1 MMGKS
6 HALSGVLAVTAG
18 AAYLTLDP
26 LALITAAMLV
36 PGSSLLP
43 DIDHARSTVSRTY
56 GPITRGFSH
65 LTGHRE
71 ITHSVPGVLMLG
83 TVLAGCVLV
92 RDGTAGPVLADL
104 PPAVQ
109 VGTTIAAYAFLCGV
123 LILVLAAFVRLFRD
137 LPGRY
142 GSWFRR
148 SWFDDLAPVPVV
160 LSIVVFS
167 DIDLSLAP
175 VAIMI
180 GCVIHMLGD
189 MITKMGLPIMW
200 PLSKRKIKLASI
212 RAGGKIEK
220 VVIVPAM
227 ILGVVW
233 CLGVLIMPGTLEF
246 VDQIRAWW

>member
-1 MMGKS
+1 MMGRS

-18 AAYLTLDP
+18 TAYLTLDP
-26 LALITAAMLV
+26 LALVTAAMLV

-56 GPITRGFSH
+56 GPVTRGFSK

-83 TVLAGCVLV
+83 AVLTGCVLV
-92 RDGTAGPVLADL
+92 RDGSAGAVLAQL
-104 PPAVQ
+104 HPAVRI
-109 VGTTIAAYAFLCGV
+109 GTTIAAYAFLCAV

-148 SWFDDLAPVPVV
+148 SWFDDLAPVPLVG
-160 LSIVVFS
+160 SIVIFS

-180 GCVIHMLGD
+180 GCVIHMFGD
-189 MITKMGLPIMW
+189 MITKMGLPVLW
-200 PLSKRKIKLASI
+200 PISKRKIKLASI
-212 RAGGKIEK
+212 KAGGKIEK
-220 VVIVPAM
+220 VLIVPVM
-227 ILGVVW
+227 IMGIVW
-233 CLGVLIMPGTLEF
+233 CLGVSIMPGTLEF
-246 VDQIRAWW
+246 VDRIAAWW

>member
-18 AAYLTLDP
+18 AAYLSLDP

-104 PPAVQ
+104 PTAVRI
-109 VGTTIAAYAFLCGV
+109 GTTVAAYAFLCGV

-160 LSIVVFS
+160 LSIVIFS

-227 ILGVVW
+227 ILGVAW